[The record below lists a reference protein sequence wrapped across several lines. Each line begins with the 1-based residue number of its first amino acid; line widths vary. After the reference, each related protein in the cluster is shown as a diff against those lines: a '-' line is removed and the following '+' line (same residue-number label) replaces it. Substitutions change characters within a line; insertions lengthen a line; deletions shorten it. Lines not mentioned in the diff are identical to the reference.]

1 MLEIRRARRYPCQ
14 ETVDCEM
21 QGRIRTAY
29 LKDVSMTGARLQGA
43 GLPAVGTLIRLTP
56 AFSEVGRQ
64 WIFAQV
70 CWIRNGDG
78 EEAGLRFLE
87 PGMRIRS
94 SWVAD
99 LLADT
104 DMERRRCIR
113 VPTELHLEVKFEGV
127 RRPLEALSAD
137 ISEGGAQVLLPNL
150 VRPGTRAEIS
160 ICLPWAVIDVPAQV
174 VRPASLESAHH
185 SLRFLDIGATEA
197 HLLDCHLRDQVA
209 MHKSAGPAGLS
220 FLQLLNG

>member
-1 MLEIRRARRYPCQ
+1 MLEIRKARRYECQ

-21 QGRIRTAY
+21 QGRVRTAY

-56 AFSEVGRQ
+56 AFSEVGPQ

-70 CWIRNGDG
+70 AWTRQGDF

-87 PGMRIRS
+87 PGVRIRS
-94 SWVAD
+94 SWVAN

-104 DMERRRCIR
+104 DLERRRCIR
-113 VPTELHLEVKFEGV
+113 VPTELHLEVKIAGV
-127 RRPLEALSAD
+127 GRPMEALSAD
-137 ISEGGAQVLLPNL
+137 LSEGGAQVLLPNL
-150 VRPGTRAEIS
+150 VRPGTFAEVS
-160 ICLPWAVIDVPAQV
+160 ICLPWAVIDVPCQV
-174 VRPASLESAHH
+174 VRPASLKSPRH
-185 SLRFLDIGATEA
+185 SLRFLGLGDSQA

-209 MHKSAGPAGLS
+209 LHKSAGPPGLS
-220 FLQLLNG
+220 FLKLLNG

>member
-1 MLEIRRARRYPCQ
+1 MLEIRRARRYACQ

-21 QGRIRTAY
+21 QGKIRTAY
-29 LKDVSMTGARLQGA
+29 LTDVSMTGARLQGE
-43 GLPAVGTLIRLTP
+43 GLPPVGALIRLTP

-70 CWIRNGDG
+70 CWTRKGDV

-87 PGMRIRS
+87 PGVRIRS
-94 SWVAD
+94 TWVAE
-99 LLADT
+99 LLEDT
-104 DMERRRCIR
+104 DLERRRCIR
-113 VPTELHLEVKFEGV
+113 VPSELHLEVKFQGV

-137 ISEGGAQVLLPNL
+137 ISKGGAQVLLPSL
-150 VRPGTRAEIS
+150 VRPGTRAEVS

-174 VRPASLESAHH
+174 VRPASLQSPHH
-185 SLRFLDIGATEA
+185 SLRFLEMGGTEA
-197 HLLDCHLRDQVA
+197 QILDFHLREQVE

-220 FLQLLNG
+220 FLKLLNG